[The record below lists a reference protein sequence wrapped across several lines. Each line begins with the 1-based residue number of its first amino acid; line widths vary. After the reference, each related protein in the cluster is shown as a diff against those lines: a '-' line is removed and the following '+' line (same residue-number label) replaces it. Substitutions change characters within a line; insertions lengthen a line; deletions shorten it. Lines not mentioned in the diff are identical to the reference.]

1 MLVWAHTRR
10 ALFAVVAL
18 LAAACVVAERP
29 SMPVQQL
36 IDGPTGRL
44 FVDDGGGSA
53 RMPVVL
59 IHSLAGNSG
68 QWTPQLAHLRRAT
81 RAVALDLRG
90 HGRSEAPTDGRFAPG
105 DYAED
110 VRLMMD
116 TLGIRRAV
124 LVGHSLGG
132 GVAAALAGL
141 VPDRV
146 AGLVFVDPID
156 DTSKRPPDEGSA
168 AFLRRLEGPEYAM
181 AIEAYWMEILKLAG
195 DGVRQQVLA
204 DLRATPQATVVGSMR
219 AMTGFNAQ
227 ATLAAYHG
235 PMLSVTTP
243 LNEFPSSLH
252 RVMPVIRQEK
262 MADVSHW
269 LHLDRPAEFN
279 AMLGRFLAAIPD

>member
-1 MLVWAHTRR
+1 MRR
-10 ALFAVVAL
+10 SVPAFVAL
-18 LAAACVVAERP
+18 LTMACAAPERP
-29 SMPVQQL
+29 PAPIQRTIV
-36 IDGPTGRL
+36 GPAGRV
-44 FVDDGGGSA
+44 FVDDGGGGP
-53 RMPVVL
+53 RLPVVL

-68 QWTPQLAHLRRAT
+68 QWTPQLAHLRRTT

-90 HGRSEAPTDGRFAPG
+90 HGRSDPPKDGRYAPA

-110 VRLMMD
+110 VRQVMD
-116 TLGIRRAV
+116 ALGIRRAV
-124 LVGHSLGG
+124 VVGHSLGG

-141 VPDRV
+141 APDRV
-146 AGLVFVDPID
+146 AGVLFVDPID
-156 DTSKRPPDEGSA
+156 DPSKRPPDEASA
-168 AFLRRLEGPEYAM
+168 AFLRRLDGPEYAP
-181 AIEAYWMEILKLAG
+181 AIEAYWLEILKLAG

-252 RVMPVIRQEK
+252 RVMPAIRQEK
-262 MADVSHW
+262 IEGVSHW
-269 LHLDRPAEFN
+269 LQLDRPAEFN
-279 AMLGRFLAAIPD
+279 ATLDRFLAAIPTS

>member
-1 MLVWAHTRR
+1 MLGWAHMRR
-10 ALFAVVAL
+10 ALAAFFAVS
-18 LAAACVVAERP
+18 AAACAVAERP
-29 SMPVQQL
+29 LTPVQRV
-36 IDGPTGRL
+36 IDGAAGHV
-44 FVDDGGGSA
+44 FVDDGGGGA
-53 RMPVVL
+53 RMPVIL

-68 QWTPQLAHLRRAT
+68 QWTAQLAHLRGST

-90 HGRSEAPTDGRFAPG
+90 HGRSEAPRDGRFALG

-116 TLGIRRAV
+116 TLDIRRAV
-124 LVGHSLGG
+124 VVGHSMGG

-141 VPDRV
+141 VPERL

-156 DTSKRPPDEGSA
+156 DPSKRPPDEGSA
-168 AFLRRLEGPEYAM
+168 AFLRRLDGPEYAT
-181 AIEAYWMEILKLAG
+181 AIEAYWLEILKLAG
-195 DGVRQQVLA
+195 DNVRQQVLA
-204 DLRATPQATVVGSMR
+204 DLRATPRATVVGSMR

-252 RVMPVIRQEK
+252 RVMPAIRQEK

-269 LHLDRPAEFN
+269 LQIDRPAEFN
-279 AMLGRFLAAIPD
+279 AMLDRFLAAIPD